1 MKWIQLWNL
10 TELEYLQRDDVFIMF
25 LAYLPFTWK
34 NRKFR
39 LGNQMVRAIPF
50 GKRQKMWAVICSDA
64 IFLLLLV
71 CSADFD
77 ILCSGL
83 FSHHVKFYSFMFM
96 HRISTRVVCIN
107 IKRPWSLHS
116 L

>member
-1 MKWIQLWNL
+1 MNSTLEFNRIRIPTARRRFHNVLGVL
-10 TELEYLQRDDVFIMF
+10 TIYMEKPE
-25 LAYLPFTWK
+25 
-34 NRKFR
+34 
-39 LGNQMVRAIPF
+39 IPV
-50 GKRQKMWAVICSDA
+50 GKRQKMWAVICSGA

-107 IKRPWSLHS
+107 IKRP
-116 L
+116 